1 MYLNLVVVEG
11 FSVVSFD
18 LLANHCLQSNLV
30 VLFIVVVVD
39 GIESIV
45 VDGVG
50 VEKVFVVDV
59 VNVVEV
65 DRVVTVVVEDDV
77 VDKIAVVGDEEVVV
91 VVDDD
96 GNVIA
101 LVDHLF
107 VVAETSSS
115 CHPNVGIN
123 VVSSSCQYRIF
134 MVIWSRSNCRVRN
147 VSHPIQ
153 MSRMYH
159 CNKTL
164 CSTPYTIQI

>member
-39 GIESIV
+39 GIEFIV
-45 VDGVG
+45 VDGVE
-50 VEKVFVVDV
+50 VDKVFVVDV

-65 DRVVTVVVEDDV
+65 DRVVDVEIVEVGKVVTVVVEDDV
-77 VDKIAVVGDEEVVV
+77 MDKVVVVGDEEVVL

-123 VVSSSCQYRIF
+123 VVSSSC
-134 MVIWSRSNCRVRN
+134 
-147 VSHPIQ
+147 
-153 MSRMYH
+153 
-159 CNKTL
+159 
-164 CSTPYTIQI
+164 